1 MNVSP
6 RIIAAVLAL
15 VVGVPVIVYQ
25 LETTTASLAL
35 SVVSVAVIV
44 GSLFLLFSPVE
55 TSHA

>member
-15 VVGVPVIVYQ
+15 VVVVPVVVFQ
-25 LETTTASLAL
+25 LETTTASLVL
-35 SVVSVAVIV
+35 SLVSVAVIV
-44 GSLFLLFSPVE
+44 GSLFVLFSPVE